1 MRLKSLCV
9 KDPIQLNTTSSHQL
23 PIHATS
29 SFAFQSIEEGVHAF
43 ENPMDIHLYARF
55 ANPTVD
61 SVAQK
66 IADLEVFSTDIDDAW
81 GIMTSSGMSAIST
94 LIFGA
99 LSKGDKILSQA
110 NLYGGTTEL
119 IKNFFPKYG
128 IDVVWTDL
136 TDMQQVSE
144 ALEKDKDIKMIY
156 FETPSNPALDC
167 IDLGAIASIAKEFGV
182 ATAVDNTFCTPAIQQ
197 PLKHGIDYVVHSTT
211 KYLNGHGNGISGVI
225 VGSGIECKKA
235 IWSAMKLVG
244 TNCNAWDAWL
254 INNGMKTLE
263 LRMRQH
269 SENALALSTFLSSH
283 SQVASVNYLGLADHR
298 YHELAQSQMRYFGGM
313 MCFEVKGGAEAGIRF
328 MNAQTMGALAP
339 TMGDVDT
346 LIMHPASMS
355 HRNVDRDIRL
365 AHGISDGLIRVSVGI
380 EDAQDLIEDFDRAL
394 LTI

>member
-9 KDPIQLNTTSSHQL
+9 KDPKQLNTTPSHQL

-66 IADLEVFSTDIDDAW
+66 IADLETHGSQIEDAW

-119 IKNFFPKYG
+119 IKNFFPQYG

-136 TDMQQVSE
+136 TDVEQISKM
-144 ALEKDKDIKMIY
+144 LESDKAIKMIY

-167 IDLGAIASIAKEFGV
+167 LDLSAIADVAKSHNV
-182 ATAVDNTFCTPAIQQ
+182 LTVVDNTFCTPAIQQ
-197 PLKHGIDYVVHSTT
+197 PMKHGIDYVVHSTT
-211 KYLNGHGNGISGVI
+211 KYLNGHGNGISGI
-225 VGSGIECKKA
+225 IIGHGLDRKKGV
-235 IWSAMKLVG
+235 WDAMKLVG

-254 INNGMKTLE
+254 TNNGMKTLE

-269 SENALALSTFLSSH
+269 SENALALSKFLSEH
-283 SQVASVNYLGLADHR
+283 PKVETVNYLGLPDHR
-298 YHELAQSQMRYFGGM
+298 YHDLAKSQMRHFGGM
-313 MCFEVKGGAEAGIRF
+313 MCFEVEGGVEAGIRF

-346 LIMHPASMS
+346 LLMHPASMS
-355 HRNVDRDIRL
+355 HRNVDREIRIK
-365 AHGISDGLIRVSVGI
+365 HGITDGLIRVSVGI

-394 LTI
+394 N